1 MAFISTEGL
10 AAASARRPW
19 LIIGIWV
26 ALLVAS
32 IGVTAALLA
41 DGLTTDMDF
50 TSNPESKKGQT
61 LLEDKL
67 RGPEKDNEIVIVRSA
82 DRTVDDPEFRA
93 AVEDVYARISALGP
107 EVISSGATYYQTGDA
122 SLVSADKHTSIIPFV
137 MAGEVTDAEDNI
149 DQVLTITDEADGANG
164 FHVLVAGGASINE
177 DFHKQSEKDLQTG
190 EAFGVPLALGIL
202 VIVFGALVAA
212 LIPVVLAIVSIAVA
226 LGITALLGQVFQ
238 LSFFVTNVMTMMGLA
253 VGIDYSLFIVSR
265 YREERARGLEKQ
277 AAIRASGATASR
289 AVFFSGLTVV
299 LALAGMLIVP
309 STIFKSLAAGAIIV
323 VLISML
329 VTLTLLP
336 AIIGLLGDRVNS
348 LRVPFLG
355 RALARNEY
363 HDGEGGFWD
372 RFTRLV
378 MRYPVVALVAACS
391 LLIAAAVPLL
401 DINTG
406 SAGVATLPDNAR
418 TKEGFEILEDEFS
431 FGLITPAE
439 IVISGDVNS
448 PQVSGAVQRL
458 RGQLVGDIMF
468 QTPDPLEVNQ
478 AGDVGL
484 LSVPVNGD
492 PLSDKTIAAVE
503 KLRHRYIPTAFGGI
517 DASVYVTGQTATN
530 IDYIN
535 QTDRYTPIVVGFV
548 LALSFVLL
556 TVVFRSLVVPLKAIV
571 MNLLSVGA
579 SFGLLVLVFQ
589 KGFLHEVFGF
599 QQVDIIEAWVPLWV
613 FSILFGLS
621 MDYHVFLI
629 SRIRERFMLTGD
641 NRESVAFGLRTTAG
655 IIIGAALIMIGVFGG
670 IAAGELVP
678 LQQMGF
684 GLAVAVLIDATIVR
698 SVIVPAAMEL
708 LGDRNWYLPKWLEWI
723 PDLREREGRAD
734 AEAAGRPLAQRG
746 TAGSEAS

>member
-19 LIIGIWV
+19 TAIAIWG

-32 IGVTAALLA
+32 IVVTAAFLA
-41 DGLTTDMDF
+41 DGLTTEEDF
-50 TSNPESKKGQT
+50 TSNPESKRGAT
-61 LLEDKL
+61 LVEEKL

-82 DRTVDDPEFRA
+82 GLTVDDPAFRV
-93 AVEDVYARISALGP
+93 AVEDVYAKISALGP
-107 EVISSGATYYQTGDA
+107 EVIASGATYYQTQDP
-122 SLVSADKHTSIIPFV
+122 SLVSADKHTTIIPFV
-137 MAGEVTDAEDNI
+137 MAGDHTTAEDNI
-149 DQVLTITDEADGANG
+149 GEVIAVVEDADGANG
-164 FHVLVAGGASINE
+164 FDVLVAGGASINE
-177 DFHKQSEKDLQTG
+177 DFHTQSEKDLQTG

-202 VIVFGALVAA
+202 VVVFGAVVAA
-212 LIPVVLAIVSIAVA
+212 IIPVILAAISIVVA
-226 LGITALLGQVFQ
+226 LGLTALLGQAFQ

-265 YREERARGLEKQ
+265 YREERARGLEKME
-277 AAIRASGATASR
+277 AIRASGATASR

-299 LALAGMLIVP
+299 LALTGMLIVP

-323 VLISML
+323 VIVSVL
-329 VTLTLLP
+329 VTMTLLP
-336 AIIGLLGDRVNS
+336 AIIALLGDRVNS
-348 LRVPFLG
+348 LRVPILG
-355 RALARNEY
+355 RSLARNEY

-378 MRYPVVALVAACS
+378 MKYPIIALVTACS
-391 LLIAAAVPLL
+391 ILIAASAPLM

-406 SAGVATLPDNAR
+406 SAGVTTLPDSAP
-418 TKEGFEILEDEFS
+418 TKEGFYILENEFS
-431 FGLITPAE
+431 FGLVTPAE

-448 PQVSGAVQRL
+448 SEVSGAISRL
-458 RGQLVGDIMF
+458 RGQLAGDSMF
-468 QTPDPLEVNQ
+468 QTPAPVEVNE

-492 PLSDKTIAAVE
+492 PTSDATFDAV
-503 KLRHRYIPTAFGGI
+503 KRLRSEYIPTVFSGI
-517 DASVYVTGQTATN
+517 DAEVFVTGATATD

-589 KGFLHEVFGF
+589 KGFLNEVFGF

-621 MDYHVFLI
+621 MDYHVFLL
-629 SRIRERFMLTGD
+629 SRIRERFMQSGD
-641 NRESVAFGLRTTAG
+641 NTESVAFGLRTTAG
-655 IIIGAALIMIGVFGG
+655 IIIGAAMIMIGVFGG

-708 LGDRNWYLPKWLEWI
+708 LGNRNWYLPSALKWLPEM
-723 PDLREREGRAD
+723 RTEGTGRRKQEEGMWP
-734 AEAAGRPLAQRG
+734 EAS
-746 TAGSEAS
+746 GSEAG